1 MEYVPI
7 PKGDIVDET
16 QNTGTF
22 IGRKK
27 QAWRR
32 GSVMKQVLRMTV
44 YVYHGNPWENEKKV
58 LFCFLRF
65 FSVGVFTKMR
75 GLSREEEKLFSMKIF
90 SASIFQFLP
99 RKVRP
104 LKQARYECKHNRKLE
119 TIWLYLSKWSL
130 WKNVSLCGYF
140 LIAIL

>member
-1 MEYVPI
+1 
-7 PKGDIVDET
+7 
-16 QNTGTF
+16 
-22 IGRKK
+22 
-27 QAWRR
+27 
-32 GSVMKQVLRMTV
+32 MKQVLRMTV

-75 GLSREEEKLFSMKIF
+75 GLSREEKLFSMKIF

-104 LKQARYECKHNRKLE
+104 LDKRARYECKHNRKLE
-119 TIWLYLSKWSL
+119 TI
-130 WKNVSLCGYF
+130 
-140 LIAIL
+140 